1 MNHIIFNP
9 DEMRAEST
17 GCYGHPRAI
26 TPNLDRLAREGVR
39 FDQCHVQHT
48 VCTPSR
54 ASFMTGWYPHVR
66 GHRTLWHSLR
76 PDEPNLLRYMKQA
89 GYDVL
94 IGGKNDLLSPEST
107 LDSVT
112 DWDLGARSKRFIPGR
127 KSGQPKDMSDQKY
140 YSFLYEREADGV
152 EQLGDFRS
160 VDGAIEYLKTKPAKP
175 FVIYLPISFPHC
187 PYWAPGKWHDVIDA
201 AGLPPLRPK
210 DMPDKPDFHALIR
223 EYRKLGTLDDSVLR
237 KINAVYLGM
246 IGVVDHL
253 LGELMQTLADTGYD
267 KDTSFFFFSDHGDYA
282 GDYGLV
288 EKWPS
293 GLEDVLT
300 RVPFVARVPGNK
312 AGHVVKEPV
321 EMFDMM
327 ATIMDLAGVK
337 SQHTHF
343 ARSLTD
349 QLHGEAGDADR
360 AVFAEGGY
368 DLHEPH
374 CFEGRPG
381 TDQGLRTPEH
391 IYYPK
396 CMQQQEH
403 PESVCRAAMIRTMTH
418 KLIRRPNGISELY
431 DLMNDPRELK
441 NVHDDIAFT
450 EVRQTLEKRMLD
462 WYIHTADAVPMDEDP
477 RNFPPQNKV
486 RIICES

>member
-1 MNHIIFNP
+1 MNFIIFNP
-9 DEMRAEST
+9 DECRAESA
-17 GCYGHPRAI
+17 GCYGHPLAP
-26 TPNLDRLAREGVR
+26 TPNLDRLASEGVR

-76 PDEPNLLRYMKQA
+76 PDEPNLLRYMKNA

-94 IGGKNDLLSPEST
+94 IGGKNDMLSPEST
-107 LDSVT
+107 FDSVT
-112 DWDLGARSKRFIPGR
+112 DWNLGARSTRYKPGKGGMQEYGIDDPR
-127 KSGQPKDMSDQKY
+127 Y
-140 YSFLYEREADGV
+140 YSFLHKPGASEIE
-152 EQLGDFRS
+152 ELHDFRS
-160 VDGAIEYLKTKPAKP
+160 VDGAIQFLKSKPAKP
-175 FVIYLPISFPHC
+175 FVIFLPISFPHC
-187 PYWAPGKWHDVIDA
+187 PYWAPGKWHDLIEPEK
-201 AGLPPLRPK
+201 LPPLRPK
-210 DMPDKPDFHALIR
+210 DMPGKPDFHALIR
-223 EYRKLGTLDDSVLR
+223 QYRRLGEIDEAMLR

-246 IGVVDHL
+246 IGVVDHM
-253 LGELMQTLADTGYD
+253 LGELMQTLADTGLD
-267 KDTSFFFFSDHGDYA
+267 KDTATFFFSDHGDYA

-300 RVPFVARVPGNK
+300 RVPFVAKVPGNK
-312 AGHVVKEPV
+312 AGHVVKEQV

-337 SQHTHF
+337 AEHTHF
-343 ARSLTD
+343 AQSLVP
-349 QLHGEAGDADR
+349 QLNGAAGDKER

-368 DLHEPH
+368 DTHEPN

-381 TDQGLRTPEH
+381 TDQGLRTKTN

-396 CMQQQEH
+396 ALQQQEH
-403 PESVCRAAMIRTMTH
+403 PESVCRATMIRTMEY

-431 DLMNDPRELK
+431 DLTNDPQEL
-441 NVHDDIAFT
+441 NNRHDDPAY
-450 EVRQTLEKRMLD
+450 ESARSALEKRMLD
-462 WYIHTADAVPMDEDP
+462 WYIHTADVVPHNDDP
-477 RNFPPQNKV
+477 RGFPPMK
-486 RIICES
+486 IE